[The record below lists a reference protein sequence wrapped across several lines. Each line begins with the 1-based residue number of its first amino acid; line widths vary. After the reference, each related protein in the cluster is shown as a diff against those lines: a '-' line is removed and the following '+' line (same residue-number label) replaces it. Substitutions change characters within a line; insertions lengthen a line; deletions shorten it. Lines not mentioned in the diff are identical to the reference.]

1 MGINNFFNFLNYK
14 FIEFNLREMKEVNE
28 ANQTLLDSLEKRGL
42 LEMTKAYFRTSLLE
56 TLKKDDL
63 YNTAPS
69 GFNIKSNQINDQSI
83 INIIRLQYSLINDFL
98 IRTKLNYT
106 QNIFNNEIR
115 TLIDSP
121 IPFTDSELVHNLNL
135 SAKQISTLRLN
146 SNINTSPKDFVK
158 STYLYQLINRNC
170 SLIKKDNEAQTMQ
183 IPEGDIK
190 FLSPNVKNS
199 LIEKKTTIDLEKEMK
214 KIDDKYNNKYLDNV
228 LPFNKINEKKFFEYK
243 EECDKRYEENLKN
256 EMDRFKNIELCNMR
270 LEEKKKYDDK
280 IESIREEYKNIYDKK
295 YEEIKKLK
303 NELRERKS
311 NMEKEYEKKMLDLN
325 LSISEKLKNL
335 REENNR
341 NNNKYIL
348 EINNLNKEKNNL
360 EQTIEN
366 LKDMHYNEM
375 QSQIQKMKN
384 EYQAQLET
392 EKSILKEENNRNQ
405 KILQNNYIKNNNE
418 INQIKKQI
426 NNIKPIEKNSS
437 KVELAPLKN
446 TNINYLKNAD
456 LINKI
461 TEDTQNRKKKMEE
474 LEEEQ
479 LKLNKLMK
487 YEFNNIMNDETPIVL
502 INQDEI
508 DQIKRNG
515 DYYNNIIMNEKKE
528 AQRKKSI
535 DDLHYNNNYKDSI
548 SPNKNKQ
555 QSISPIGNKNNIN
568 NKYLNNSV
576 LNNSKNMNL
585 NTSMRNSNIGIAG
598 ANYNNIYQ
606 NKVNSGVIEEN
617 IEFDN
622 ISSSQK
628 SKEHSKKKESF
639 NNYNNININNNIQS
653 TVNNQNISRPSQIN
667 ILPPINQ
674 NQTNYSIKED
684 IEGSGSKNK
693 SKMGS
698 SGKKNNDLNNN
709 AFNKSNKFNN
719 INYDKNDEDDE
730 YGDGDFENNISSMN
744 QNSEMNT
751 TRKKS
756 NNFGRI
762 KNQNEA
768 SMSIQEKID
777 KQNQIGTNDKE
788 PSDSYNDFENTKDLA
803 KKGINE
809 GSINYN
815 NMSRY
820 KNSNNKYNKEE
831 EIKEEIE
838 IDYDS

>member
-1 MGINNFFNFLNYK
+1 MGINKFFNFLNYK

-135 SAKQISTLRLN
+135 STKQISTLRLN

-628 SKEHSKKKESF
+628 SKEHSKKSGSF

-744 QNSEMNT
+744 QNSELNT

-820 KNSNNKYNKEE
+820 KNSNNKYNQEE